1 MILNDWVQA
10 GIFWMKLTLLLINVG
25 RDKNRLVVELN
36 LHIYGF
42 HGCLG
47 MGVLLEADESLAT
60 LIMDSSRINFS
71 VLLEELG
78 ELRNRVVDWKVSNEK
93 VGVFLNLL
101 FPLIFLG
108 VKDNLDLP
116 ITLSE
121 SIQAIDGLLGIF
133 LLDVLNVTEA
143 SALTVLEGFEL
154 A

>member
-143 SALTVLEGFEL
+143 STLTVLEGFEL

>member
-60 LIMDSSRINFS
+60 LIMDSSRINLS